1 VGGAP
6 DRAHRLGRAD
16 LGCAGGE
23 ARPQPPT
30 PIRLAARVDL
40 LKEEVFA
47 VCGALALGE
56 ALLRRLGYPIQ
67 ATHLA
72 TVFDLVEGRL
82 AQPQFSEASE
92 VSEVSEASEPALCS

>member
-1 VGGAP
+1 VGGPP
-6 DRAHRLGRAD
+6 DRADRPGRAD

-23 ARPQPPT
+23 ARPQPPTPT

-92 VSEVSEASEPALCS
+92 PALCS